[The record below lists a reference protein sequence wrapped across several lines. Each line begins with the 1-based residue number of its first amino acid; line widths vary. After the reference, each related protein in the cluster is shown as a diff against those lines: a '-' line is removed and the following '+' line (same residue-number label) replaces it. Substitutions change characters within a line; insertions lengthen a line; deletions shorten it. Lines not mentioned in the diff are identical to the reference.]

1 VVKMD
6 NENINISDYKY
17 DFESK
22 IVMNEQDYLDFNNV
36 SYKRLA
42 IIFIIEFIIT
52 GFITT
57 RILILKSFNYYYHSE
72 TTSDIQLYMILSA
85 VIILLMGVIYFKT
98 QRTIK
103 NNYKRALF
111 TTGEK
116 YITHTTYFGEK
127 IITVTKN
134 TSREFDYSS
143 VTGVYKTEKYFLL
156 KLQFNLFLIIGK
168 DIKNNTNNVD
178 FISYIFS
185 KSPKIKKK
193 VVINV
198 TNQKKVAFV
207 FMCLAI
213 ALFLINLIIAV
224 L

>member
-1 VVKMD
+1 MD
-6 NENINISDYKY
+6 NENINYSDYKY

-57 RILILKSFNYYYHSE
+57 RILILKSFNYYFQSE
-72 TTSDIQLYMILSA
+72 TTDDMQLYLILSA
-85 VIILLMGVIYFKT
+85 VIVLLMGVIYFKT
-98 QRTIK
+98 QRNIK
-103 NNYKRALF
+103 NSYKRAFF

-116 YITHTTYFGEK
+116 YITHNTYFGEK

-134 TSREFDYSS
+134 ISREFDYSS
-143 VTGVYKTEKYFLL
+143 ITGVYETEKYILL

-168 DIKNNTNNVD
+168 DIKSNINNVD

-185 KSPKIKKK
+185 KSPNIKKK

-198 TNQKKVAFV
+198 TNQNKVDFV
-207 FMCLAI
+207 FLCLKI
-213 ALFLINLIIAV
+213 ALFVINLIIAV

>member
-57 RILILKSFNYYYHSE
+57 RILILKSFNYYFHSE

-168 DIKNNTNNVD
+168 DIKNNTNNLTYSANHL
-178 FISYIFS
+178 IL
-185 KSPKIKKK
+185 KRKLLLMLPIKRR
-193 VVINV
+193 
-198 TNQKKVAFV
+198 
-207 FMCLAI
+207 LP
-213 ALFLINLIIAV
+213 LFLCALQS
-224 L
+224 LCF

>member
-1 VVKMD
+1 MD
-6 NENINISDYKY
+6 NENINYSDYKY

-57 RILILKSFNYYYHSE
+57 RILILKSFNYYLQSE
-72 TTSDIQLYMILSA
+72 TTDDMQLYLILSA
-85 VIILLMGVIYFKT
+85 VIVLLMGVIYFKIH
-98 QRTIK
+98 RNIK

-134 TSREFDYSS
+134 ISREFDYSS
-143 VTGVYKTEKYFLL
+143 ITGVYETEKYILL

-168 DIKNNTNNVD
+168 DIKSSNNID

-185 KSPKIKKK
+185 KSPNIKKK

-207 FMCLAI
+207 FMCLTI
-213 ALFLINLIIAV
+213 ALFLINLIIAI